1 MGAMNIH
8 RLALLGVL
16 VLVTSGCS
24 AGASPS
30 ADTISHP
37 TGPTDLVLRVSV
49 SGGLIGPSVRLTGFP
64 SLSLY
69 GDGRLIMPGAQIEIY
84 PGPAMPSLQVTRVT
98 EAGMQRILRAARSA
112 GLLGPDRHYD
122 YQGIMDAGTTTFTVN
137 AGGAIHRISAV
148 ALSEGQDLSRVPE
161 DEREPRRLMAAF
173 QQDLSDVRGRLG
185 ADVAGPDEPYVPTA
199 IRIVAMKSD
208 PKGADDPNM
217 VKIVDW
223 PLADLATFGEPRLSA
238 TVRCGDLTGADLE
251 KVRAVLTSSHQ
262 LTFWRS
268 GGRFYQFQLRP
279 LLPDEQPGCP
289 ADA

>member
-1 MGAMNIH
+1 MNPQ
-8 RLALLGVL
+8 RLTLVAALLV
-16 VLVTSGCS
+16 VTGAC
-24 AGASPS
+24 APGASPT

-37 TGPTDLVLRVSV
+37 TGPTDLVLRVSNA
-49 SGGLIGPSVRLTGFP
+49 GGLIGPSIRLTGLP
-64 SLSLY
+64 GLSLY
-69 GDGRLIMPGAQIEIY
+69 GDGRLIVPGAQIDIY

-122 YQGIMDAGTTTFTVN
+122 YQGIMDAGTTTFTVV
-137 AGGAIHRISAV
+137 AGGAIHRVSAV
-148 ALSEGQDLSRVPE
+148 ALSEGTDLSRVPD

-185 ADVAGPDEPYVPTA
+185 ADVAGPDQPYVPSA
-199 IRIVAMKSD
+199 VRIVATTGD
-208 PKGADDPNM
+208 PKGAEDPNM

-223 PLADLATFGEPRLSA
+223 PLASLATFGEPRLSA

-251 KVRAVLTSSHQ
+251 KVRAALTSAHQ

-268 GGRFYQFQLRP
+268 EGRFYQLQLRP
-279 LLPDEQPGCP
+279 LLPDEQAGCP